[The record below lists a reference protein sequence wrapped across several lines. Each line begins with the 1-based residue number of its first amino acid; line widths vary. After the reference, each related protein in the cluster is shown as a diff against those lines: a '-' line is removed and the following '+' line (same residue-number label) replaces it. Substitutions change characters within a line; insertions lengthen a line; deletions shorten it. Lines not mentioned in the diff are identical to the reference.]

1 MPFGLANALSSFQH
15 YINDVLREWLDDFV
29 TVYIDDILIFSE
41 TLEQHRNY
49 VQLVLNALSEA
60 GLQIDINKCEF
71 HQAKVKYLGLII
83 STKGIAMDPDKVHA
97 ITS

>member
-1 MPFGLANALSSFQH
+1 MPFGLANAPNSFQH
-15 YINDVLREWLDDFV
+15 DINNVLREWLDDFV
-29 TVYIDDILIFSE
+29 TAYTDDILIFSG

-49 VQLVLNALSEA
+49 VHLVLNTLSEA
-60 GLQIDINKCEF
+60 GLQVDINKCEF
-71 HQAKVKYLGLII
+71 HQAKIKYLGLII